1 MMMLVERADLT
12 LGSWLLIMDTKW
24 SYSSLLYTPHHL
36 IHRHSFYRQG
46 WDCYVKKCWSI
57 ACKESVEGI
66 MLRRIWFLFLHKHI
80 LDLYFVSQSVF
91 PRFWSY
97 SPGLLVGVNWCH
109 LSALFSVI
117 SNINSSHTPPHDGWS
132 PDPPENWS
140 PHVQTVLTFNQD
152 QGGVHTRVRYY
163 SLTRSLGSSGCVLT
177 MYFNPAVCVSILP
190 GFLITYMWSLC
201 RQMHESCYLTWYIH
215 R

>member
-1 MMMLVERADLT
+1 MMLVERADLT
-12 LGSWLLIMDTKW
+12 LGSWLLIMDTKSKW
-24 SYSSLLYTPHHL
+24 SYSSLPHHL
-36 IHRHSFYRQG
+36 IHSHSFYRQG
-46 WDCYVKKCWSI
+46 WGCYVKKWCLQRICWRHNV
-57 ACKESVEGI
+57 KENMI
-66 MLRRIWFLFLHKHI
+66 FFLHKNI
-80 LDLYFVSQSVF
+80 LDLYFESQSVF

-163 SLTRSLGSSGCVLT
+163 SLTRSLGSSGCVYLLCILT
-177 MYFNPAVCVSILP
+177 QQSVWAYCL
-190 GFLITYMWSLC
+190 GFLSLIC
-201 RQMHESCYLTWYIH
+201 EVIAGKCTTTFNI
-215 R
+215 